1 MQMNELQIRLR
12 DTQQR
17 FSAKSNTLN
26 ELHQQLDKVEQEINA
41 NKEKLAAQQRASLE
55 YAANDTFI
63 THTSTSNLY
72 RLLREVEGIKSAVKV
87 GK

>member
-1 MQMNELQIRLR
+1 M
-12 DTQQR
+12 
-17 FSAKSNTLN
+17 N

-41 NKEKLAAQQRASLE
+41 NKEKLAVQQRASLE
-55 YAANDTFI
+55 LAANDTFI

>member
-1 MQMNELQIRLR
+1 
-12 DTQQR
+12 
-17 FSAKSNTLN
+17 LN

-41 NKEKLAAQQRASLE
+41 NKEKLAIQQRATLD
-55 YAANDTFI
+55 YGANNDTFI

-87 GK
+87 NKKPFNLSK